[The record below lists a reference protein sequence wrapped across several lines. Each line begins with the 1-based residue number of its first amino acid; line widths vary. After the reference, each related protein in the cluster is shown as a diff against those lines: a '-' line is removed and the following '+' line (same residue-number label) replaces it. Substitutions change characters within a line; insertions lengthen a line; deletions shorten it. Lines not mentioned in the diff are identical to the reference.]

1 MIHVRPPINRML
13 FFFSHHELDVS
24 QSQTELVD
32 TKAMHFTEHGDYLR
46 ILRLV
51 YSERTSGDDSDNEA
65 SMNEQLVSI
74 NQSIN
79 HLLEAEDIDEG
90 DSGRKKNGALIKQDS
105 DTSGQSGSN
114 DLMSK
119 STNVESNLDEEIKEK
134 QQSRGNAKIQDSG
147 TDCDSL
153 VKKLRDF
160 STEDKRQIYLSSKL
174 FLCHRKGQT
183 INDLKQEIQ
192 EWSRNYQL
200 ETRSKSANSADAAKP
215 RILACETIQLFCKQ
229 NFFEMNKNNDFTYLQ
244 KATEETFTAN
254 R

>member
-1 MIHVRPPINRML
+1 
-13 FFFSHHELDVS
+13 
-24 QSQTELVD
+24 
-32 TKAMHFTEHGDYLR
+32 MHFTEHGDYLR

-51 YSERTSGDDSDNEA
+51 YSETVSDLENEA
-65 SMNEQLVSI
+65 SMKEQLVSI
-74 NQSIN
+74 NQSII
-79 HLLEAEDIDEG
+79 HLLDAEDIEDG
-90 DSGRKKNGALIKQDS
+90 DSSNKKTVTLIKQDS

-114 DLMSK
+114 DLMSR
-119 STNVESNLDEEIKEK
+119 STNIESNSGEEIKEK
-134 QQSRGNAKIQDSG
+134 RKDANGEDAAEKDSVA
-147 TDCDSL
+147 DCDKL

-160 STEDKRQIYLSSKL
+160 SAEDKRQIYLSSKL

-192 EWSRNYQL
+192 EWSKNYQL
-200 ETRSKSANSADAAKP
+200 ETRSKNANSADAAKP

-244 KATEETFTAN
+244 KASEETFMYN

>member
-1 MIHVRPPINRML
+1 
-13 FFFSHHELDVS
+13 
-24 QSQTELVD
+24 
-32 TKAMHFTEHGDYLR
+32 MHFTEHGDYLR

-51 YSERTSGDDSDNEA
+51 YSETVSDSENEA

-74 NQSIN
+74 NQSITN
-79 HLLEAEDIDEG
+79 LLDDAEDIEEG
-90 DSGRKKNGALIKQDS
+90 DSGRKRNKALIKQDS

-114 DLMSK
+114 DLMSR
-119 STNVESNLDEEIKEK
+119 STNIESNVSTELERRNVK
-134 QQSRGNAKIQDSG
+134 QVGEDGNKDLVA
-147 TDCDSL
+147 DCESL

-192 EWSRNYQL
+192 EWCKNCQL
-200 ETRSKSANSADAAKP
+200 ETRPKNANSADAAKP
-215 RILACETIQLFCKQ
+215 RILACETIHLFCKQ

-244 KATEETFTAN
+244 KASEETFMYN

>member
-1 MIHVRPPINRML
+1 
-13 FFFSHHELDVS
+13 
-24 QSQTELVD
+24 
-32 TKAMHFTEHGDYLR
+32 MHFTEHGDYLR

-51 YSERTSGDDSDNEA
+51 YSETVSDLENEA
-65 SMNEQLVSI
+65 SMKEQLVSI
-74 NQSIN
+74 NQSII
-79 HLLEAEDIDEG
+79 HLLDAEDIEDG
-90 DSGRKKNGALIKQDS
+90 DSSNKKTVTLIKQDS

-114 DLMSK
+114 DLMSR
-119 STNVESNLDEEIKEK
+119 STNIESNSGEEIKEK
-134 QQSRGNAKIQDSG
+134 RKDAHGEDAAEKDSVA
-147 TDCDSL
+147 DCDKL

-160 STEDKRQIYLSSKL
+160 SAEDKRQIYLSSKL

-192 EWSRNYQL
+192 EWSKNYQL
-200 ETRSKSANSADAAKP
+200 ETRSKNANSADAAKP

-244 KATEETFTAN
+244 KASEETFMYN